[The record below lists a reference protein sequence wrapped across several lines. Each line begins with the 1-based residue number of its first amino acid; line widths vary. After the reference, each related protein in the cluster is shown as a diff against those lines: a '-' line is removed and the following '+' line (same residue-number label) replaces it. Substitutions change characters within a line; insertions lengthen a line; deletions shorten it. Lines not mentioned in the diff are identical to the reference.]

1 MEVDV
6 ATMTITTVIVEEVV
20 IVVREI
26 DRAAAAAAV
35 VEVALEVEV
44 IHIPRRSRHD
54 VNIKVR
60 IQVTTAVEAEVRDV
74 VITNRQKIEVIR
86 TTRRK
91 IERKNH
97 VDDERSQSRSRNR
110 NRNQNHRVRKNR
122 KALKFVQ
129 LDPNRRKR
137 KTEKTD
143 RPTALN
149 LLRPTI
155 KPINPMMKVLIKTN
169 RIQINDEFEFCRI
182 VFR

>member
-1 MEVDV
+1 M
-6 ATMTITTVIVEEVV
+6 
-20 IVVREI
+20 
-26 DRAAAAAAV
+26 
-35 VEVALEVEV
+35 
-44 IHIPRRSRHD
+44 
-54 VNIKVR
+54 
-60 IQVTTAVEAEVRDV
+60 TTAVEAEVRDV
-74 VITNRQKIEVIR
+74 VISKFLFSTEEIFRIGLFFLLAATRQKIEVIR

-110 NRNQNHRVRKNR
+110 NQNQNHRVRKNR